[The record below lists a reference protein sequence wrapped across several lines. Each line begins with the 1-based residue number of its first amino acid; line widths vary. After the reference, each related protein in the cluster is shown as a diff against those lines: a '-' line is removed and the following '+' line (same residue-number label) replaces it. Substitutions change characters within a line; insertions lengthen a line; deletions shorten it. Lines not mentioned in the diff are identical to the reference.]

1 MATEYMVDFITG
13 KSDEDLTG
21 FITTNHTGK
30 RGLKGYDDNTFD
42 SINRK
47 AFDGIKNSKIIDFYN
62 ETEADQIKEALSET
76 IRGPQDD
83 LTMKDALEGNAR
95 NFFTT
100 LDLEDPNV
108 MRAIGQYGFAQA
120 ISVGGMLK
128 PVKALLMSE
137 GQGNNRVL
145 TEDAKNW
152 QTRQMLEGLK
162 DAQLTY
168 YSDAANRML
177 SIEYYEDMKELI
189 GDKIEL
195 TNNEHDA
202 FGREFTNWAANNKN
216 MPEIPV
222 EERSD
227 LKGEVYYQLPK
238 PGDKYVIGMSK
249 LSNEDVG
256 TVLDVIRELALGKW
270 KNLMKK
276 AVNGLIKLDGLKPN
290 VVGITPEELETIL
303 GGAERIKQE
312 LTTELNNLVDEVD
325 ESGMPKQMVAGRR
338 GTRERVTPGN
348 LSSDK
353 PDFRRDFR
361 GDKSEEWNRQNP
373 KSVGESGEIEQ
384 NPEPENTFDPS
395 NLTSERDI
403 QIIETVDKNDIIKEL
418 TPITTLKQFVD
429 NSTIDVRVNKKSKV
443 YTVTTDE
450 EDWNLYEDFLGV
462 TDADKAVM
470 KISSPGKFSGKMKLD
485 LLGEDIEE
493 TEEGFSVEVIRE
505 MLKTKEVDEKL
516 FTNIKDSLNSILD
529 GMDVILR
536 YYYLVTQKDD
546 VDNKKI
552 DEIIKDLETYLGSLS
567 EEELLDLLKNY
578 NGEKGESLRGFLRP
592 FNTLLGNINND
603 FISHTEN
610 VRESKEEQ
618 IRSDEEAEEI
628 EVESETQEDLTDIQ
642 TNTAIET
649 FEILLEAYENS
660 SKKLRDY
667 RPPEDSM
674 EDLQN
679 AMDEFLATPAGLT
692 FKNKY
697 VEVLDGVDLN
707 EMNKPA
713 VLQKLEEHFNLKE
726 SKLDKGS
733 SKIIES
739 LITDDILQQY
749 ELVDIFTNIITGDST
764 NPKEWTQMAKYTS
777 AGKIQFR
784 LIFTVGETGTKTQA
798 EIIYNQQFQIKPT
811 LNERS
816 SRIDFTTERQ
826 QRAASIDRKGGQRSV
841 TALGR
846 EIKQNGFGTNIKRKE
861 FIDKV
866 VERLQ
871 QLEMV
876 I

>member
-1 MATEYMVDFITG
+1 MVDFITG
-13 KSDEDLTG
+13 KSDADLTG
-21 FITTNHTGK
+21 FISTNHTGK
-30 RGLKGYDDNTFD
+30 RGLKGYDDETFD

-47 AFDGIKNSKIIDFYN
+47 AFEGIKGSKIIDFYN
-62 ETEADQIKEALSET
+62 NTEADQIEEALTET
-76 IRGPQDD
+76 IRGPEGD
-83 LTMKDALEGNAR
+83 LTIKDALEGNAR

-120 ISVGGMLK
+120 ISAGGLVK
-128 PVKALLMSE
+128 PLKALLFTE
-137 GQGNNRVL
+137 KDGNKRVL
-145 TEDAKNW
+145 TEDSKNW
-152 QTRQMLEGLK
+152 KTRQMLEGLK
-162 DAQLTY
+162 DAQFTY
-168 YSDAANRML
+168 FRDAASRML
-177 SIEYYEDMKELI
+177 SVEYYDDMKGLI

-202 FGREFTNWAANNKN
+202 FGREITSWSQSN

-238 PGDKYVIGMSK
+238 PGDKYVISMSK

-256 TVLDVIRELALGKW
+256 IVLDVIRELALSKW

-276 AVNGLIKLDGLKPN
+276 AVNGLIKLDGLKPQ
-290 VVGITPEELETIL
+290 VAGITSEELAEIL
-303 GGAERIKQE
+303 GGAKKVEEE
-312 LTTELNNLVDEVD
+312 LITELNNLVDEVD
-325 ESGMPKQMVAGRR
+325 ESGKPKEMLAGRR

-353 PDFRRDFR
+353 PDFARDFR
-361 GDKSEEWNRQNP
+361 ADEPDKYDDMGRL
-373 KSVGESGEIEQ
+373 I
-384 NPEPENTFDPS
+384 NPEVKDSDYDPS
-395 NLTSERDI
+395 NLTVERDI
-403 QIIETVDKNDIIKEL
+403 QMIETVDKDDIVNEL
-418 TPITTLKQFVD
+418 TSITNAKQFIE

-443 YTVTTDE
+443 YTVTTNE

-505 MLKTKEVDEKL
+505 MLKTTEGSKKL

-529 GMDVILR
+529 DKDVILR

-552 DEIIKDLETYLGSLS
+552 DEIIQDLETYLGGLS
-567 EEELLDLLKNY
+567 EEELLDLLENY
-578 NGEKGESLRGFLRP
+578 NSEEGESLRGFLRP
-592 FNTLLGNINND
+592 FNTLLGNINGD
-603 FISHTEN
+603 FITHTEN
-610 VRESKEEQ
+610 VRELKEEQ
-618 IRSDEEAEEI
+618 IRSDGEAEDI
-628 EVESETQEDLTDIQ
+628 KVEAETQEDRMDIQ

-649 FEILLEAYENS
+649 FVNFLEAYENS
-660 SKKLRDY
+660 TEKLRNY

-679 AMDEFLATPAGLT
+679 TMDEFLATPAGLT

-697 VEVLDGVDLN
+697 VEVLDGADLN
-707 EMNKPA
+707 EMNRPA

-726 SKLDKGS
+726 SKLDEGS
-733 SKIIES
+733 SEIIES
-739 LITDDILQQY
+739 LIKDDILQQY
-749 ELVDIFTNIITGDST
+749 KLVDIFTNIITGNSK

-811 LNERS
+811 LTERS
-816 SRIDFTTERQ
+816 SRIDFTDNKQ
-826 QRAASIDRKGGQRSV
+826 QAAASIDRKGGQRSM

-861 FIDKV
+861 FIDKI